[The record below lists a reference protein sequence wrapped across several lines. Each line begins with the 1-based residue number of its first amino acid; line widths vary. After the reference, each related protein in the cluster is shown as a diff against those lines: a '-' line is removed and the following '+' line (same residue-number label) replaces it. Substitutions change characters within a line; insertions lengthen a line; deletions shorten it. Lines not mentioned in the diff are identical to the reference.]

1 VPLADDDLA
10 VSPWT
15 RRFVHLFLLMLAVSG
30 VARLELFPFSAFR
43 LFSEMRPA
51 ERQSWQLRAVDEA
64 GDETPIVLGELP
76 VAYRNTSRLLG
87 EFDDLSP
94 AERDEICD
102 AWAQPYRDDGA
113 EIARVRVYEVVQS
126 VRPDA
131 PPGSRRLA
139 YECGGSG

>member
-1 VPLADDDLA
+1 MPVADDDRA
-10 VSPWT
+10 VSPWA
-15 RRFVHLFLLMLAVSG
+15 RRFVHAFLLMLAVSG

-43 LFSEMRPA
+43 LFSETRPA
-51 ERQSWQLRAVDEA
+51 ERHSWQLRAVDRA
-64 GDETPIVLGELP
+64 GDETPILLGELP

-94 AERDEICD
+94 SERDEICD
-102 AWAQPYRDDGA
+102 AWAHPYRDEGA
-113 EIARVRVYEVVQS
+113 DVALVRVYEVVRS

-131 PPGSRRLA
+131 APASRRLA